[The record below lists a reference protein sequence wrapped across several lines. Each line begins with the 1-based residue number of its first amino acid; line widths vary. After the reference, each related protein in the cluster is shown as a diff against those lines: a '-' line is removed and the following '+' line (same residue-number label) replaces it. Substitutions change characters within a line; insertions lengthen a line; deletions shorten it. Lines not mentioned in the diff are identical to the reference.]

1 MHSLKYLFV
10 LLLYCNT
17 LIAKDQAMHD
27 IQVNDLETEN
37 KQLSQKFRMASYLLT
52 HTPLKDRI
60 KSSDNKDATE
70 LFKLAQSNFIL
81 VRKKINEKNWL
92 EANAIIDSV
101 LRDLTS
107 ASQLL
112 NKGNM
117 SRNKYKENLKRVKSF
132 VLPDWSDLSV
142 DEQTYLDK
150 KTKEISGLMNN
161 SKNLADEK
169 EYARASHLLDE
180 VYAIKTQ
187 LLKVLK
193 HESTIVY
200 DQLFDTQE
208 EEFDYMLK
216 RSQHYLGLV
225 ESVLKDHS
233 FNPQTRKLIDTYVQQ
248 GKLGISK
255 ARELEKDKQ
264 HEQAIVILDKSI
276 KNLSSSL
283 KIMGI
288 KL

>member
-1 MHSLKYLFV
+1 MHGLKYLFV
-10 LLLYCNT
+10 LLLYCNA
-17 LIAKDQAMHD
+17 LIAKGEVVHD
-27 IQVNDLETEN
+27 IQANDLETEN

-60 KSSDNKDATE
+60 KSSENKDATQ
-70 LFKLAQSNFIL
+70 LFKLAQSNFNL

-101 LRDLTS
+101 LRDLTN

-132 VLPDWSDLSV
+132 VLPEWSDLSA
-142 DEQTYLDK
+142 DEQAYLDRK
-150 KTKEISGLMNN
+150 SEEISGLMNN
-161 SKNLADEK
+161 SKNLANDK
-169 EYARASHLLDE
+169 EFARASQLLDE
-180 VYAIKTQ
+180 VYGIKSQ

-200 DQLFDTQE
+200 DQLFDTPE

-225 ESVLKDHS
+225 ESVLKDNS
-233 FNPQTRKLIDTYVQQ
+233 FNPQTTKLIDTYVQQ
-248 GKLGISK
+248 GKLGMSK

>member
-17 LIAKDQAMHD
+17 LIAKDEAMHD

-60 KSSDNKDATE
+60 KSSENKDATQ

-117 SRNKYKENLKRVKSF
+117 SRNKYKENFKRVESF
-132 VLPDWSDLSV
+132 VLPDWSDLSA

-161 SKNLADEK
+161 SKNLADDK
-169 EYARASHLLDE
+169 KYARASHLLDE
-180 VYAIKTQ
+180 VYGIKTQ
-187 LLKVLK
+187 LLKVLR

-200 DQLFDTQE
+200 DQLFDTPE

>member
-1 MHSLKYLFV
+1 MQSLKYFFV

-17 LIAKDQAMHD
+17 LIAREQLTQD
-27 IQVNDLETEN
+27 IQTADLETEN

-52 HTPLKDRI
+52 HTPLKIRI
-60 KSSDNKDATE
+60 DSSDNKNAVE
-70 LFKLAQSNFIL
+70 LYKTAHSNFIL

-112 NKGNM
+112 NRVNI
-117 SRNKYKENLKRVKSF
+117 SRNKYNENMKRVESF
-132 VLPDWSDLSV
+132 ILPEWSDLSAE
-142 DEQTYLDK
+142 EQAYLDK
-150 KTKEISGLMNN
+150 KSDEMLNLINN
-161 SKNLADEK
+161 STKLANDK
-169 EYARASHLLDE
+169 QYTRASEMLDE

-193 HESTIVY
+193 HENTIVY
-200 DQLFDTQE
+200 DQMFDTSE
-208 EEFDYMLK
+208 EEFNYMLK
-216 RSQHYLGLV
+216 RSQHYLDLV
-225 ESVLKDHS
+225 ETVLKDHS
-233 FNPQTRKLIDTYVQQ
+233 YNPQTMKLIDSYVQQ
-248 GKLGISK
+248 GKLGMSK
-255 ARELEKDKQ
+255 AIEFEKDKE
-264 HEQAIVILDKSI
+264 HEKAIVILDKSI